1 MSGGDAAVVP
11 LGWRRLISAP
21 TEGGLCSRTGSMT
34 RSCVSGPTVEAARPG
49 RKGSALGV
57 GAERHQDGIRRC
69 DLKGNDQTMRALSSI
84 RRPKPRASVLKA
96 GIGLGLAGATLAV
109 TATGAVFT
117 DSTSVG
123 SNQFSTG
130 DVEISTSVLTDL
142 VSFTS
147 PKMVPGDS
155 VVDTVTVTNAG
166 TVEMRY
172 AVKSTTTEDTLAAQ
186 LDLVVW
192 DESAETT
199 ADGTCDS
206 TPPATTLY
214 AARDRGS
221 VAGANLVGN
230 PTQGAQAGD
239 QVLAAAATQ
248 QLCFK
253 VSLPLST
260 GNTFENLNTTATF
273 AFEAEQTTNN
283 A

>member
-1 MSGGDAAVVP
+1 
-11 LGWRRLISAP
+11 
-21 TEGGLCSRTGSMT
+21 
-34 RSCVSGPTVEAARPG
+34 
-49 RKGSALGV
+49 
-57 GAERHQDGIRRC
+57 
-69 DLKGNDQTMRALSSI
+69 MRALPSI
-84 RRPKPRASVLKA
+84 RRPKPKSSVLKS

-109 TATGAVFT
+109 TVTGAIFT
-117 DSTSVG
+117 DTASVG

-130 DVEISTSVLTDL
+130 DVEISTSVATDL

-172 AVKSTTTEDTLAAQ
+172 AIASTTTEDTLAAQ

-192 DESAETT
+192 DEAAETT
-199 ADGTCDS
+199 VDGTCGT

-214 AARDRGS
+214 AAGDLGS
-221 VAGANLVGN
+221 VAGTNVVGD
-230 PTQGAQAGD
+230 PAQGSQTGD

-253 VSLPLST
+253 VLLPLSSD
-260 GNTFENLNTTATF
+260 NTFENLSTTATF
-273 AFEAEQTTNN
+273 AFEAEQTANN

>member
-1 MSGGDAAVVP
+1 
-11 LGWRRLISAP
+11 
-21 TEGGLCSRTGSMT
+21 
-34 RSCVSGPTVEAARPG
+34 
-49 RKGSALGV
+49 
-57 GAERHQDGIRRC
+57 
-69 DLKGNDQTMRALSSI
+69 MRALPSI
-84 RRPKPRASVLKA
+84 RRPKPKSSVLKS

-109 TATGAVFT
+109 TVTGAIFT
-117 DSTSVG
+117 DTASVG

-130 DVEISTSVLTDL
+130 DVEISTSVATDL

-172 AVKSTTTEDTLAAQ
+172 AIASTTTEDTLAAQ

-192 DESAETT
+192 DEAAETT
-199 ADGTCDS
+199 VDGTCDT

-214 AARDRGS
+214 AAGDLGS
-221 VAGANLVGN
+221 VAGTNVVGD
-230 PTQGAQAGD
+230 PTQGSQTGD

-253 VSLPLST
+253 VSLPLSSD
-260 GNTFENLNTTATF
+260 NTFENLSTTATF
-273 AFEAEQTTNN
+273 AFEAEQTANN